1 MIAYFSKMKKSNIL
15 LLLCCLLSICSF
27 AQQKSAQEFQKE
39 TNEQYA
45 NPDKSPLLKE
55 DLMHFKGLPFYKID
69 SQYIVVAKIN
79 RIENI
84 KPFEMQTTTDRR
96 PKYVVYAVATF
107 EIKGNTY
114 KLNIYKSYEPSKP
127 EYEDY
132 LFLPFTDET
141 SGNDSYGG
149 GRFIDLRIPQEDEI
163 VIDFNQAYNPYCAY
177 NYKYSCPIPPSEN
190 HLQIRIEAGVKY
202 NAKD

>member
-1 MIAYFSKMKKSNIL
+1 MKHKTTIFIFLS
-15 LLLCCLLSICSF
+15 LLSSICFSQSKT
-27 AQQKSAQEFQKE
+27 AEEFQEKI
-39 TNEQYA
+39 NEEYA
-45 NPDKSPLLKE
+45 SESHSPLEPKARKK
-55 DLMHFKGLPFYKID
+55 FKGLPFYKID
-69 SQYIVVAKIN
+69 SAYTVTAKII
-79 RIENI
+79 RTVDS
-84 KPFEMQTTTDRR
+84 KPFEMQTTTDRK
-96 PKYVVYAVATF
+96 PEYVVFAVATF
-107 EIKGNTY
+107 KIKGKPY

-141 SGNDSYGG
+141 SGNNSYAG
-149 GRFIDLRIPQEDEI
+149 GRFIDLRIPEGDEI

-202 NAKD
+202 KAKD